1 MNEYQYNLN
10 VHRTS
15 PVIHAKP
22 FSIFKSK
29 SKTKSTFNNYL
40 LCSPSNELKYSNPS
54 MYFRTFTQCNFS
66 SSKKESEIN
75 IHNNKPNYLMS
86 HVNSLSTSV
95 PSLLSKPNNRMSFS
109 GSEPKYSFLKHN
121 INKYKYLNNENI
133 DYILKTPEITEHTNN
148 YPLSNVRS
156 RNIKPTKYNNIQTK
170 SKTNISNLYSK
181 NNLSKVLAVNL
192 KKEDAHNFPQRKHMK
207 KSSITARLFLKV
219 QTECDYDILE
229 EHLTEMNLPED
240 KYKRFRLLLTKQN
253 QKIQKLRN
261 DIQKAA
267 RSNTQNIKLYVTKL
281 LMSQIRQNYHKKKTF
296 QLTSI
301 KYK

>member
-10 VHRTS
+10 VNKTS

-22 FSIFKSK
+22 FSIFKNK
-29 SKTKSTFNNYL
+29 SRTKSTFNNYL
-40 LCSPSNELKYSNPS
+40 LCSPSNELKHSNPS

-66 SSKKESEIN
+66 SSKKGSEIN
-75 IHNNKPNYLMS
+75 IHNNKPNYLRS

-109 GSEPKYSFLKHN
+109 ESKPKYSFLKQN

-156 RNIKPTKYNNIQTK
+156 RNIKPAKYNNIQTK
-170 SKTNISNLYSK
+170 SKTKINNLYNK

>member
-1 MNEYQYNLN
+1 LYN
-10 VHRTS
+10 
-15 PVIHAKP
+15 
-22 FSIFKSK
+22 
-29 SKTKSTFNNYL
+29 
-40 LCSPSNELKYSNPS
+40 
-54 MYFRTFTQCNFS
+54 
-66 SSKKESEIN
+66 
-75 IHNNKPNYLMS
+75 
-86 HVNSLSTSV
+86 
-95 PSLLSKPNNRMSFS
+95 
-109 GSEPKYSFLKHN
+109 
-121 INKYKYLNNENI
+121 
-133 DYILKTPEITEHTNN
+133 
-148 YPLSNVRS
+148 
-156 RNIKPTKYNNIQTK
+156 
-170 SKTNISNLYSK
+170 K